1 MYQNPCI
8 FIIFFWGFATNP
20 KRQRGLI
27 LKATHTDS
35 GRMTAEAPPSGTR
48 TKEVEVVRVG
58 AANCTAPIEA
68 EGPNIVDRTS
78 DVVAATRHGQ
88 FKRRG
93 KSPCTIITAPT

>member
-8 FIIFFWGFATNP
+8 LFGLRP
-20 KRQRGLI
+20 KPQEAKELI
-27 LKATHTDS
+27 LKATNTDS

-78 DVVAATRHGQ
+78 DVVAATRHRQ